1 MFVAGIT
8 GGIGSGKDAAT
19 HIFQDLNIEIVD
31 ADIAS
36 RRVVETG
43 SDAFYQIVDYFGAGV
58 LLPSNDLNRRSLRA
72 MVFADPDKRLWL
84 EGLLHPLIHQ
94 WLQDRLQAAR
104 TPYVILSSPLLL
116 ETSQY
121 QLADRVL
128 VVDATEELQMER
140 AMARDASSE
149 SQIRA
154 IMANQM
160 PRMKRQEQAD
170 DIINNSGSMDELKE
184 QVEQLHQKYLAM
196 AAAKATG
203 SNS

>member
-1 MFVAGIT
+1 MFVVGIT
-8 GGIGSGKDAAT
+8 GGIGSGKNAAT
-19 HIFQDLNIEIVD
+19 HIFQDLDIEIVD

-43 SDAFYQIVDYFGAGV
+43 TDAYYQIIDYFGAGV

-72 MVFADPDKRLWL
+72 MVFADPDKRIWL
-84 EGLLHPLIHQ
+84 ENLLHPLIHQ
-94 WLQDRLQAAR
+94 WLDERLKTAR

-116 ETSQY
+116 ETNQY

-128 VVDATEELQMER
+128 VVDATEELQIER
-140 AMARDASSE
+140 ATARDATSK

-160 PRMKRQEQAD
+160 PRMKRQELAD
-170 DIINNSGSMDELKE
+170 DIISNSGSMDELKE
-184 QVEQLHQKYLAM
+184 QVEQLHQKYLIM
-196 AAAKATG
+196 ASEKSARNNT
-203 SNS
+203 